1 MELNRLKDHD
11 INVLTYLNNT
21 NTAARDNFLKNPSL
35 IKPQNSYDNLAIE
48 TLDSQRQLVLE
59 ELTELEGQEETAENR
74 FFKEYLTFILLKYD
88 FVITCHAY
96 NTAATVE
103 DKENLKA
110 KHRELCFALYGQP
123 DKVTFLALLKRQI
136 DRLNT
141 KQLTSEQ
148 VTLLED
154 LKQLIADQD
163 TAPLTIF
170 EPKSE
175 TITEF
180 SKKVRTYYQ
189 PLLQHMPDNQDSFTV
204 EEACAIANKI
214 LDQVVNQGRDSW
226 TAIVEPIASNA
237 SVSAEEKLVKFPGNS
252 KKGHYSL
259 KRLRGLL
266 VHEIGVHVFR
276 HILFPKEKNSDL
288 ILGLPGY
295 LTCEE
300 GIAKVMEQ
308 AINEEFTESGIMHY
322 ISIGLS
328 VYHQLN
334 FREIFDIQ
342 KLLFHI
348 GEGKSTSI
356 CFNSVQRALRG
367 TGELPNTKD
376 LVYYNGAN
384 LVWAY
389 VEDNLN
395 NPDLLNNLL
404 HSGKIDIFNPKHH
417 ELRDLLWRNT

>member
-1 MELNRLKDHD
+1 MEFNQLKDYD

-21 NTAARDNFLKNPSL
+21 NTAARDDFLKNPSL
-35 IKPQNSYDNLAIE
+35 VKPQNVYDNLEIE
-48 TLDSQRQLVLE
+48 TLKSQRERVFE
-59 ELTELEGQEETAENR
+59 ALTEVERQEKTAENR
-74 FFKEYLTFILLKYD
+74 FLREYLTFILLKYD
-88 FVITCHAY
+88 FVSTCYAY
-96 NTAATVE
+96 NTAAAAKE
-103 DKENLKA
+103 KENLKEQ
-110 KHRELCFALYGQP
+110 HQELCFSLYGQP
-123 DKVTFLALLKRQI
+123 DRETFLALLKRQV
-136 DRLNT
+136 DCLN
-141 KQLTSEQ
+141 KNQLTSEQ
-148 VTLLED
+148 VLLLEQ
-154 LKQLIADQD
+154 LKQLITDQ
-163 TAPLTIF
+163 TTTYLTIF

-180 SKKVRTYYQ
+180 SKKIKAYYH
-189 PLLQHMPDNQDSFTV
+189 PLLKCIPDNQNNFTV
-204 EEACAIANKI
+204 AEACAIANKI
-214 LDQVVNQGRDSW
+214 LDQVVNQGKDSW
-226 TAIVEPIASNA
+226 TAIVDPIASNA
-237 SVSAEEKLVKFPGNS
+237 SVIAEEKLVKFPGNS

-276 HILFPKEKNSDL
+276 HTLFQKEKNTDL
-288 ILGLPGY
+288 VLGLPGY

-308 AINEEFTESGIMHY
+308 AINEEFIESGIMHY
-322 ISIGLS
+322 ISIGLA
-328 VYHQLN
+328 VFHQLN

-376 LVYYNGAN
+376 LVYYNGSN
-384 LVWAY
+384 QVWAY
-389 VEDNLN
+389 VEENLN
-395 NPDLLNNLL
+395 NPDLLSNLL
-404 HSGKIDIFNPKHH
+404 HSGKIDIFNPKHP